1 MTETEQN
8 YFGDL
13 RNEMIEQIALHTTLI
28 SDKLG
33 KGKLSARVIDVM
45 AKIPR
50 HEFVPAEMQLYAYL
64 DSPLPIGYGKT
75 ISQPFIVALMTDLL
89 DIDANDVILE
99 IGTGLGYQAAI
110 LAELGQRVY
119 TVELLEELAANADKT
134 LNSLGYKNVEMRIG
148 DGSQGWP
155 EHSPFDKIIVTAAPE
170 LIPPS
175 LLEQVRTGGKV
186 VIPAGIEDS
195 QMLMLLEKDKRGR
208 FASQDI
214 IPVRFS
220 QLVTSH

>member
-13 RNEMIEQIALHTTLI
+13 RSEMIEQIALHTTLI

-33 KGKLSARVIDVM
+33 KGELSARVIDAM
-45 AKIPR
+45 AKVPR

-134 LNSLGYKNVEMRIG
+134 LSSLGYKNVEMRIG

-155 EHSPFDKIIVTAAPE
+155 EHSPFDKIMVTAAPE

-195 QMLMLLEKDKRGR
+195 QMLMLLEKDDRGR

>member
-13 RNEMIEQIALHTTLI
+13 RSEMIEQIALHTTLI

-33 KGKLSARVIDVM
+33 KGKLSARVIDAM
-45 AKIPR
+45 AKVPR

-119 TVELLEELAANADKT
+119 TVELLEELAASADKT